1 MIGAIF
7 KAIYWTIGGI
17 QAVLELAGAARR
29 LTKDA
34 RAGKLP
40 HDLKLD
46 DTDPI
51 PLSKPKPPPTLRSV
65 IKK

>member
-7 KAIYWTIGGI
+7 KAVYWALGGV

-29 LTKDA
+29 LTKEA
-34 RAGKLP
+34 RKGTLP

-51 PLSKPKPPPTLRSV
+51 PLSRPRPPPTLRSV
-65 IKK
+65 LKK